1 MARERKFSTEELF
14 QATKPILLE
23 HGYEGFTFSLL
34 AGRMNVSRGALYKY
48 YENKDELIIDFMIY
62 EMEQYLLELKKIVN
76 HASFESQ
83 FDFLFDVMFKRTEV
97 PHLIGVAQQIT
108 VNSNSTVRE
117 RKERLDQLHLDM
129 YKYLQD
135 FIDIGRKEGKLKTHI
150 PDGLMLGIIFQSIAI
165 PNHFGVPQSEWVR
178 SIKEILSRGMFE
190 IK

>member
-97 PHLIGVAQQIT
+97 PHLIGVAQQIP